1 VTPADGAPP
10 TALSIVTTLYR
21 SAGFIDEFHA
31 RATRAAAALTSDYEL
46 VFVNDGSP
54 DDSLARAV
62 ALYERD
68 PHVRVIDLS
77 RNFGHHKAIMTGLAH
92 VRGDLV
98 FLVDVDLEEEPE
110 WLAEFEAMQRRTG
123 ADVVYGVQETRK
135 GHWFER
141 LSGALFYK
149 SFNALLD
156 HPIPENVVTA
166 RLMTR
171 RYVDNLVL
179 HRDREINLAALWVIT
194 GFHQVGVGVRK
205 GNRAGTTYTIG
216 HRISVFVNA
225 VTSYSNKPLVYI
237 FYLGCVIMAVSATYG
252 IVLVWRATHGEV
264 GVPGWA
270 SLIVSIWFLGGVM
283 IFCLGLIGVYL
294 SKVFTE
300 TKERPYTVIRAEY
313 EHPKD
318 TRV

>member
-1 VTPADGAPP
+1 MS
-10 TALSIVTTLYR
+10 TALSIVTTLFR
-21 SAGFIDEFHA
+21 SAEFVDA
-31 RATRAAAALTSDYEL
+31 FYERATRAAAALTSDYEL

-68 PHVRVIDLS
+68 PHVRVVDLS

-98 FLVDVDLEEEPE
+98 FLIDVDLEEEPE
-110 WLAEFEAMQRRTG
+110 WLGVFHEAMTRTG

-135 GHWFER
+135 GHLFER

-149 SFNALLD
+149 SFNAMLD

-194 GFHQVGVGVRK
+194 GFLQVPMRVHK
-205 GNRAGTTYTIG
+205 GQRSGTTYTIA

-237 FYLGCVIMAVSATYG
+237 FYLGCIIMSVSALYG
-252 IVLVWRATHGEV
+252 AVLVWRATHGEV

-313 EHPKD
+313 DRSKES
-318 TRV
+318 RV

>member
-1 VTPADGAPP
+1 
-10 TALSIVTTLYR
+10 
-21 SAGFIDEFHA
+21 
-31 RATRAAAALTSDYEL
+31 

-54 DDSLARAV
+54 DDSLSRAL

-68 PHVRVIDLS
+68 PRVRIIDLS

-98 FLVDVDLEEEPE
+98 FLIDVDLEEEPE
-110 WLAEFEAMQRRTG
+110 WLAVFEAERVRTG
-123 ADVVYGVQETRK
+123 ADVVFGVQNTRK
-135 GHWFER
+135 GRAFER

-149 SFNALLD
+149 SFNALLE
-156 HPIPENVVTA
+156 HPIPENIVTA

-171 RYVDNLVL
+171 RYVDSLVQ
-179 HRDREINLAALWVIT
+179 HRDREINLAALWMIT
-194 GFHQVGVGVRK
+194 GYQQMPLRVHK
-205 GNRAGTTYTIG
+205 GTRPGSTYTVG

-225 VTSYSNKPLVYI
+225 VTSYSNRPLVYI
-237 FYLGCVIMAVSATYG
+237 FYLGCGIMAVSALYG
-252 IVLVWRATHGEV
+252 INLVWRATHGEV

-313 EHPKD
+313 DRSKES
-318 TRV
+318 RV